1 MFAVV
6 TTLTKVKREQ
16 SKIKKVTKPTE
27 MLEKTSKYKKQRKV
41 VLGLKLRK
49 VITVK
54 NKEPKMETKLKSK
67 VVENQPQ
74 LNGSLD

>member
-1 MFAVV
+1 
-6 TTLTKVKREQ
+6 
-16 SKIKKVTKPTE
+16 

-41 VLGLKLRK
+41 LLGLKLRK